1 MRKVMAF
8 WVMAVAGTAAPVFA
22 QGAADR
28 QIDGQRLARE
38 LQAAARL
45 REARYQIGQMERLL
59 EGAVEHGASVIRDRL
74 SAVMPADMLLTEN
87 ARARGFRLDGYGM
100 FFDVEVPSLAG
111 TLPWSI
117 QTLDQNDLGVNN
129 ALQTLRTFI
138 ERSAS
143 NDVNLQ
149 QALKRVELQV
159 APVTTALAPLAG
171 PPSANATSVAAGTP
185 SAAGAPS
192 AASTPSAAG
201 PRIIAGAAGAAT
213 PDPDA
218 AALIAR
224 DAILSDPNEAY
235 RTQIREALIDTMLEH
250 SRGLS
255 LAPEELL
262 TVAARGIEDRP
273 RLTSADSDAR
283 THVLTV
289 RGADLTAFLGGQI
302 TRDEARQRVQ
312 VRVF

>member
-8 WVMAVAGTAAPVFA
+8 WVMALAGTSTPLFA
-22 QGAADR
+22 QAAGQVDA
-28 QIDGQRLARE
+28 QRLTRE
-38 LQAAARL
+38 LQAAAQL

-117 QTLDQNDLGVNN
+117 QTLDQNDLGLDS
-129 ALQTLRTFI
+129 ALRTLRSFI

-159 APVTTALAPLAG
+159 APVSTALAPLAG
-171 PPSANATSVAAGTP
+171 APAVSAATAVNPPAAPNARPAAAPAAAAAPDP
-185 SAAGAPS
+185 SAALA
-192 AASTPSAAG
+192 
-201 PRIIAGAAGAAT
+201 
-213 PDPDA
+213 
-218 AALIAR
+218 AR

-255 LAPEELL
+255 IAPEELL

-273 RLTSADSDAR
+273 RLTSADSDGR
-283 THVLTV
+283 THVLSLS
-289 RGADLTAFLGGQI
+289 GADLTAFLGGQI

>member
-8 WVMAVAGTAAPVFA
+8 WVMALAGTTASVFA

-28 QIDGQRLARE
+28 QVDPQRQTRE
-38 LQAAARL
+38 PQAGAQV

-74 SAVMPADMLLTEN
+74 TAVMPADMLLTEN

-117 QTLDQNDLGVNN
+117 QTLDQNDLGVDS
-129 ALQTLRTFI
+129 ALRTLRSYI

-159 APVTTALAPLAG
+159 APVSTAIAPLA
-171 PPSANATSVAAGTP
+171 
-185 SAAGAPS
+185 AP
-192 AASTPSAAG
+192 AG
-201 PRIIAGAAGAAT
+201 PRTVAGSAAAAT
-213 PDPDA
+213 PDPA
-218 AALIAR
+218 AAAASAR
-224 DAILSDPNEAY
+224 DAILADPNEAY

-255 LAPEELL
+255 IGPEELL

-273 RLTSADSDAR
+273 RLASADSDGR
-283 THVLTV
+283 THILSV

-302 TRDEARQRVQ
+302 SRDEARTRVQ

>member
-8 WVMAVAGTAAPVFA
+8 WVMAVAGTSTPLFA
-22 QGAADR
+22 QGAG
-28 QIDGQRLARE
+28 QIDAQRLTRD
-38 LQAAARL
+38 LQAAAQL

-74 SAVMPADMLLTEN
+74 SAVMPADMLLTES

-117 QTLDQNDLGVNN
+117 QTLDQNDLGLDS
-129 ALQTLRTFI
+129 ALRTLRSFI

-159 APVTTALAPLAG
+159 APVSTALAPLAG
-171 PPSANATSVAAGTP
+171 PAAVSAAAVNAPAAANARNAAAP
-185 SAAGAPS
+185 AA
-192 AASTPSAAG
+192 
-201 PRIIAGAAGAAT
+201 AAT
-213 PDPDA
+213 PDPA
-218 AALIAR
+218 AVLAAR
-224 DAILSDPNEAY
+224 EAILSDPNEAY

-255 LAPEELL
+255 IAAEELL

-273 RLTSADSDAR
+273 RLTSADSDGR
-283 THVLTV
+283 THVLSL

>member
-8 WVMAVAGTAAPVFA
+8 WVMTMTGTTAPGFA

-28 QIDGQRLARE
+28 QIDVPRLTRE
-38 LQAAARL
+38 LQAAGQL

-74 SAVMPADMLLTEN
+74 SAVMPADMLLTES

-117 QTLDQNDLGVNN
+117 QTLDQNDLGLDS
-129 ALQTLRTFI
+129 ALRTLRSFI

-159 APVTTALAPLAG
+159 APVSTALAPLAA
-171 PPSANATSVAAGTP
+171 PPALANAPAAPTPRTLTGSVAAV
-185 SAAGAPS
+185 
-192 AASTPSAAG
+192 
-201 PRIIAGAAGAAT
+201 T
-213 PDPDA
+213 PDPAPA
-218 AALIAR
+218 AVAAR

-255 LAPEELL
+255 IASEELL

-273 RLTSADSDAR
+273 RLAAADGDGR
-283 THVLTV
+283 THILSL

-302 TRDEARQRVQ
+302 TRDEARKRVQ

>member
-1 MRKVMAF
+1 
-8 WVMAVAGTAAPVFA
+8 VAGTSTPLFA
-22 QGAADR
+22 QGAG
-28 QIDGQRLARE
+28 QIDAQRMTRD
-38 LQAAARL
+38 LQAAAQL

-74 SAVMPADMLLTEN
+74 SAVMPADMLLTES

-117 QTLDQNDLGVNN
+117 QTLDQNDLGLDS
-129 ALQTLRTFI
+129 ALRTLRSFI

-159 APVTTALAPLAG
+159 APVGTALAPLAG
-171 PPSANATSVAAGTP
+171 
-185 SAAGAPS
+185 SAAVS
-192 AASTPSAAG
+192 AATAVNGPAA
-201 PRIIAGAAGAAT
+201 PNARNAAAPPAAAT
-213 PDPDA
+213 PNPAVALA
-218 AALIAR
+218 AR
-224 DAILSDPNEAY
+224 EAILSDPNEAY

-255 LAPEELL
+255 IAPEELL

-273 RLTSADSDAR
+273 RLASADSDGR
-283 THVLTV
+283 THVFSV